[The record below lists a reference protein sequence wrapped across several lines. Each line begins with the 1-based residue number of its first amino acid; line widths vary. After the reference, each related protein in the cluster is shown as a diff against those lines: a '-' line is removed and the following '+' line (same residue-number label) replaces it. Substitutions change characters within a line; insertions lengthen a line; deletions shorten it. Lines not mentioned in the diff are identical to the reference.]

1 MHLVP
6 SRSPRLQ
13 EKGSVS
19 DLSEATCGKQ
29 SASSARDFIVTTSRS
44 ARDRSLKYR
53 RVNDATLDEERTRQL
68 LCRVAEGNT
77 LAFWMLW
84 DLHKGHL
91 YHLCMWQMGGVQ
103 EDAEDALSRAMLRAL
118 EKLPNNALKI
128 GNFKAWLSKLTL
140 NLCVDIH
147 RERRRQLRRL
157 EIDENSLPNASNRV
171 PTPTDSPEEGLI
183 NREVFAYVCSAV
195 DDLPRRLREPF
206 VLRFFQEMDYREI
219 AECLILST
227 DNVRKRIQ
235 QARDILREELNRFLQ
250 GSASDRRERV
260 EGVAMMANRAS
271 HDRARPSVVFTRGRS

>member
-6 SRSPRLQ
+6 SRSPSLQ

-19 DLSEATCGKQ
+19 DQSEHSLGEQPPNSGK
-29 SASSARDFIVTTSRS
+29 DFIVTTTRP
-44 ARDRSLKYR
+44 ANRSLKCR
-53 RVNDATLDEERTRQL
+53 PGNDATLDEERTRQL
-68 LCRVAEGNT
+68 LRRVSEGNT
-77 LAFWMLW
+77 VAFWMLW

-118 EKLPNNALKI
+118 EKLPGNARKI

-157 EIDENSLPNASNRV
+157 EIDENSLPNASNRM
-171 PTPTDSPEEGLI
+171 PTGIDSPEEGLI

-219 AECLILST
+219 AERLILST

-250 GSASDRRERV
+250 GSAGDRRGRV
-260 EGVAMMANRAS
+260 DGVAMFANRAS
-271 HDRARPSVVFTRGRS
+271 PLPSSNSRPRLLGI